1 MRQFLKRS
9 LSIAGTIMLP
19 VLGLAALAGGGMN
32 YMFAMP
38 GTSYRG
44 PLPELTAEEQKLAA
58 RLRQHVTAIAGEE
71 HNVAHY
77 RQLEQTARYI
87 EKALAGYGYAIKR
100 QEFAGEAGPVRN
112 LEVSIPDAKGNSRP
126 SKVVVVGAHYDSA
139 TGSPG
144 ANDNA
149 SGTAAVIEL
158 AGLLKNAR
166 LADGYELKLVLYVN
180 EELPY
185 FKSRQMGSWVHAQD
199 LHARGQQVAGMLSLE
214 TMGYYS
220 DVKGSQHYPSALSS
234 VYPDRGNFIGFVGDL
249 GSRAL
254 VHRVI
259 TSFRRHASFPS
270 EGIAAPAAIPG
281 IDWSDHWAY
290 REFGYP
296 ALMVTDTA
304 PYRYPYYHSAQ
315 DTPDKVDFAKLSRV
329 VKGVEQVIRELVNPE
344 QDVSH

>member
-1 MRQFLKRS
+1 MRQFLKRAF
-9 LSIAGTIMLP
+9 SIAGTAMLP
-19 VLGLAALAGGGMN
+19 LLGLAALAVGGMN
-32 YMFAMP
+32 FMFAMP
-38 GTSYRG
+38 GTSYHG
-44 PLPELTAEEQKLAA
+44 QLPELTAEEQKLAA
-58 RLRQHVTAIAGEE
+58 RLQQHVTAIAGEE

-77 RQLEQTARYI
+77 GQLEQTARYI
-87 EKALAGYGYAIKR
+87 EKALADYGYAIKR
-100 QEFAGEAGPVRN
+100 QQIASEAGPVRN
-112 LEVSIPDAKGNSRP
+112 LEVSLAGAKGNGQPSR
-126 SKVVVVGAHYDSA
+126 VVVVGAHYDSVS
-139 TGSPG
+139 GSPG

-158 AGLLKNAR
+158 AGLLKNVR
-166 LADGYELKLVLYVN
+166 LADGYELKLVLFVN

-185 FKSRQMGSWVHAQD
+185 FKSRQMGSWVHAND
-199 LHARGQQVAGMLSLE
+199 LHARGQQVAAMLSLE

-220 DVKGSQHYPSALSS
+220 DARGSQHYPSALSS

-270 EGIAAPAAIPG
+270 EGIAAPASIPG

-290 REFGYP
+290 RQFGYP

-315 DTPDKVDFAKLSRV
+315 DTPDKIDYGKLSRV
-329 VKGVEQVIRELVNPE
+329 VKGIEQVIRELVNPE
-344 QDVSH
+344 